1 MQFTTRIR
9 RGFTLIEVLVV
20 VAIIGLLL
28 AIAVPSMSGARQ
40 QARSTVCQTN
50 LRTLGQGWGM
60 YADENHDT
68 MVPGRL
74 PKHTPGGFANPANYY
89 GISTGLKY
97 RPRWPQLM
105 QQHVGATALD
115 KPLTYRDRQNYH
127 NSIYVCPSVAE
138 WTDERNAAYG
148 YNYQFL
154 GSHRVKGE
162 QLRMLSS
169 RSRLKDSG
177 KTVVIADSMGSAA
190 AFPVRERMV
199 YESNTRDEKR
209 RGNYGWLIDPPRLTA
224 KSSRAGGPGS
234 KRSAPDPR
242 HKDKVDVVYAD
253 GHAELNSLKDLGY
266 ALGSRGEVLDSGE
279 GAHNRLFSGSG
290 DDKDP
295 P

>member
-20 VAIIGLLL
+20 IAIIGLLL
-28 AIAVPSMSGARQ
+28 AIALPSMSGARQ

-74 PKHTPGGFANPANYY
+74 PKHIPGGFGNPANHY

-105 QQHVGATALD
+105 QQHVGAQALD

-127 NSIYVCPSVAE
+127 NPVYVCPSVAE

-154 GSHRVKGE
+154 GSHRVKDE
-162 QLRMLSS
+162 QLRLLSM

-190 AFPVRERMV
+190 AFPARERLI
-199 YESNTRDEKR
+199 YENNTRDEKR
-209 RGNYGWLIDPPRLTA
+209 RGNYGWLIDPPRLEA

-266 ALGSRGEVLDSGE
+266 AVGPHGQVLDNGG